1 MKARI
6 ELQISSETDL
16 SVRDVVD
23 LMHDALDN
31 THGIKITGIVVEK
44 DEPTDWKDAQV
55 LTETKKMADGIA
67 DRNKKEP
74 APEKPKLAPDG
85 TPLKYGPDTVI
96 VDDGQGQPDSVEQF
110 PPKNN
115 LKPVPF
121 NTNKKRKE
129 GEGGPWDF
137 GTKWG

>member
-6 ELQISSETDL
+6 ELQIDSETDL
-16 SVRDVVD
+16 SIRDVVD
-23 LMHDALDN
+23 LMHDALDSN
-31 THGIKITGIVVEK
+31 HGIKITGIVVEK
-44 DEPTDWKDAQV
+44 DEPTEQV
-55 LTETKKMADGIA
+55 LTETKKMELLDGK
-67 DRNKKEP
+67 KKEP
-74 APEKPKLAPDG
+74 QPEKPKLAPDG

-121 NTNKKRKE
+121 NTNKKKD

>member
-16 SVRDVVD
+16 SIRDIVD

-31 THGIKITGIVVEK
+31 SHGIKITGIVVDK
-44 DEPTDWKDAQV
+44 NEPKEQV
-55 LTETKKMADGIA
+55 LTETKTQPKQ
-67 DRNKKEP
+67 P
-74 APEKPKLAPDG
+74 ALAPDG
-85 TPLKYGPDTVI
+85 KPLKYGPGTVI

-110 PPKNN
+110 PPNNN
-115 LKPVPF
+115 LKPVPV
-121 NTNKKRKE
+121 NRKE
-129 GEGGPWDF
+129 IDKAAGKGPWSF

>member
-74 APEKPKLAPDG
+74 APEPVPKQKHEKFGPG
-85 TPLKYGPDTVI
+85 TI
-96 VDDGQGQPDSVEQF
+96 VADDGQGQPDSVEEF
-110 PPKNN
+110 PPNNN
-115 LKPVPF
+115 LKAVPV
-121 NTNKKRKE
+121 NKKERDKHK
-129 GEGGPWDF
+129 GNWNF
-137 GTKWG
+137 GTKWFIL